1 MCHHVQSHEFIRD
14 VNAHIPYPNAY
25 YLFFPARYDIQ
36 IEIALSLQ
44 FDSKKLNS
52 EFTDI
57 IPYDIYFPE
66 KNLNY

>member
-1 MCHHVQSHEFIRD
+1 MNVRD

-57 IPYDIYFPE
+57 SFPE